1 MDDKLKTGENVE
13 FLCGKFLKSGM
24 KLFVIVIVGD
34 LWE

>member
-13 FLCGKFLKSGM
+13 FLCGM
-24 KLFVIVIVGD
+24 RLFVIVIVGD

>member
-24 KLFVIVIVGD
+24 RLFVMIVGD
-34 LWE
+34 L